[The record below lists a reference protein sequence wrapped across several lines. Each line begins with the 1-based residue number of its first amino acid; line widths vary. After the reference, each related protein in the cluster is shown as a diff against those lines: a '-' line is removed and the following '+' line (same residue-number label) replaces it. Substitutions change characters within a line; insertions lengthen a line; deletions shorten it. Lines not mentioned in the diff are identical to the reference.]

1 MEKTK
6 YKMNKSKIKLLT
18 FILLVL
24 VSNLVLAEAY
34 FDISDDNI
42 KIETNFIGKE
52 VIIFGILND
61 DQDTI
66 LTIKGPEKNAVI
78 QKKERILG
86 FWFNTKQITYNQ
98 IPSIF
103 FIASSNNIE
112 DILPASTIIKEELS
126 FNYLLENKTSQ
137 RNFISDVS
145 LDTWKDNFVRIKKS
159 KNLFKEYNVENIDNK
174 LFQTRIFFPA
184 KSIPGEYK
192 VNVYQIEDNLILNNK
207 EKIITLKKSGIGSQ
221 IYNFAHKNAAA
232 YGLFAIIFAVLS
244 GFIAATL
251 FRRS

>member
-1 MEKTK
+1 
-6 YKMNKSKIKLLT
+6 MNKGIIKLT
-18 FILLVL
+18 AFILLVL
-24 VSNLVLAEAY
+24 FSNTALAEAY
-34 FDISDDNI
+34 FDISENNI

-61 DQDTI
+61 DQETI
-66 LTIKGPEKNAVI
+66 MTIKGPEKNALI

-86 FWFNTKQITYNQ
+86 FWFNTKKITYNQ

-103 FIASSNNIE
+103 FIASSNKIE
-112 DILPASTIIKEELS
+112 DILPTSTIIKEELS
-126 FNYLLENKTSQ
+126 FDYLLENKTSQ
-137 RNFISDVS
+137 RNFISDIS
-145 LDTWKDNFVRIKKS
+145 LDTWKSNFVRIKKN
-159 KNLFKEYNVENIDNK
+159 KNLFKEYEIENIDNK

-192 VNVYQIEDNLILNNK
+192 VNVYQIKDNLILNNK
-207 EKIITLKKSGIGSQ
+207 EKVITLKKSGIGNQ

-244 GFIAATL
+244 GFLAATL

>member
-1 MEKTK
+1 
-6 YKMNKSKIKLLT
+6 MNKRKIKLT
-18 FILLVL
+18 AFILLFL
-24 VSNLVLAEAY
+24 FSNSVVAEAY
-34 FDISDDNI
+34 FDISENNI

-61 DQDTI
+61 NQETI
-66 LTIKGPEKNAVI
+66 MTIKGPEKNALI

-86 FWFNTKQITYNQ
+86 FWFNTKKITYNQ

-103 FIASSNNIE
+103 FIASSNEIE
-112 DILPASTIIKEELS
+112 EILPTSTIIKEELS
-126 FNYLLENKTSQ
+126 FDYLLENKISQ
-137 RNFISDVS
+137 RNFISDIS
-145 LDTWKDNFVRIKKS
+145 LDTWKSNFVRIKKN
-159 KNLFKEYNVENIDNK
+159 KNLFKEYEIENIDNK

-192 VNVYQIEDNLILNNK
+192 VNVYQIKDNLILNKK
-207 EKIITLKKSGIGSQ
+207 EKVITLKKSGIGNQ

-232 YGLFAIIFAVLS
+232 YGLFTILFAILS
-244 GFIAATL
+244 GFLAATL

>member
-1 MEKTK
+1 MHKR
-6 YKMNKSKIKLLT
+6 KIKLT
-18 FILLVL
+18 AFILLFL
-24 VSNLVLAEAY
+24 FSNAVVAEAY
-34 FDISDDNI
+34 FDISENNI

-61 DQDTI
+61 DQETI
-66 LTIKGPEKNAVI
+66 MTIKGPEKNALI

-86 FWFNTKQITYNQ
+86 FWFNTKKITYNQ
-98 IPSIF
+98 VPSIF
-103 FIASSNNIE
+103 FIASSNEIE
-112 DILPASTIIKEELS
+112 DILPTSTIIKEELS
-126 FNYLLENKTSQ
+126 FDYLLENKTSQ
-137 RNFISDVS
+137 RNFISDIS
-145 LDTWKDNFVRIKKS
+145 LDTWKSNFVRIKKN
-159 KNLFKEYNVENIDNK
+159 KNLFKEYEIENIDNK

-192 VNVYQIEDNLILNNK
+192 VNVYQIKDNLILNKK
-207 EKIITLKKSGIGSQ
+207 EKVITLKKSGIGNH

-244 GFIAATL
+244 GFLAATL

>member
-1 MEKTK
+1 
-6 YKMNKSKIKLLT
+6 MNKRKIKLT
-18 FILLVL
+18 AFILLFL
-24 VSNLVLAEAY
+24 FSNSVVAEAY
-34 FDISDDNI
+34 FDISENNI

-61 DQDTI
+61 NQETI
-66 LTIKGPEKNAVI
+66 MTIKGPEKNALI

-86 FWFNTKQITYNQ
+86 FWFNTKKITYNQ

-103 FIASSNNIE
+103 FIASSNEIE
-112 DILPASTIIKEELS
+112 DILPTSTIIKEELS
-126 FNYLLENKTSQ
+126 FDYLLENKTSQ
-137 RNFISDVS
+137 RNFISDIS
-145 LDTWKDNFVRIKKS
+145 LDTWKDNFVRIKKN
-159 KNLFKEYNVENIDNK
+159 KNLFKEYKIENIDNK

-192 VNVYQIEDNLILNNK
+192 VNVYQIKDNLIINNK
-207 EKIITLKKSGIGSQ
+207 EKVITLKKSGIGNQ

-244 GFIAATL
+244 GFLAATL

>member
-1 MEKTK
+1 
-6 YKMNKSKIKLLT
+6 MNKSKIKLT
-18 FILLVL
+18 VFILLVL
-24 VSNLVLAEAY
+24 FSNTVLAEAY
-34 FDISDDNI
+34 FDISENSI

-52 VIIFGILND
+52 VIIFGILNN
-61 DQDTI
+61 DQETI

-103 FIASSNNIE
+103 FIASSNEIE
-112 DILPASTIIKEELS
+112 DILPTSTIIKEELS

-137 RNFISDVS
+137 RNFISDIS
-145 LDTWKDNFVRIKKS
+145 LDTWKNNFVRIKKN
-159 KNLFKEYNVENIDNK
+159 KNLFKEYNIEKIDNK

-192 VNVYQIEDNLILNNK
+192 VNVYQIKNNLILNNK
-207 EKIITLKKSGIGSQ
+207 EKIITLKKSGVGSQ
-221 IYNFAHKNAAA
+221 IYNFAHKNAAS
-232 YGLFAIIFAVLS
+232 YGLFTIIFAILS
-244 GFIAATL
+244 GFLAATL

>member
-1 MEKTK
+1 
-6 YKMNKSKIKLLT
+6 MNKRKIKLT
-18 FILLVL
+18 AFILLFL
-24 VSNLVLAEAY
+24 FSNAVVAEAY
-34 FDISDDNI
+34 FDISENNI

-61 DQDTI
+61 DQETI
-66 LTIKGPEKNAVI
+66 MTIKGPEKNALI

-86 FWFNTKQITYNQ
+86 FWFNTKKITYNQ

-103 FIASSNNIE
+103 FIASSNEIE
-112 DILPASTIIKEELS
+112 DILPTSTIIKEELS
-126 FNYLLENKTSQ
+126 FDYLLENKTSQ
-137 RNFISDVS
+137 RNFISDIS
-145 LDTWKDNFVRIKKS
+145 LDTWKSNFVRIKKN
-159 KNLFKEYNVENIDNK
+159 KNLFKEYEIENIDNK

-184 KSIPGEYK
+184 KSIPGNYK
-192 VNVYQIEDNLILNNK
+192 VNVYQIKDNLILNNK
-207 EKIITLKKSGIGSQ
+207 EKVITLKKSGIGNQ

-244 GFIAATL
+244 GFLAATL

>member
-1 MEKTK
+1 
-6 YKMNKSKIKLLT
+6 MNKRKIKLT
-18 FILLVL
+18 AFILLFL
-24 VSNLVLAEAY
+24 FSNAVVAEAY
-34 FDISDDNI
+34 FDISENNI

-61 DQDTI
+61 DQETI
-66 LTIKGPEKNAVI
+66 MTIKGPEKNALI

-86 FWFNTKQITYNQ
+86 FWFNTKKITYNQ

-103 FIASSNNIE
+103 FIASSNEIE
-112 DILPASTIIKEELS
+112 DILPTSTIIKEELS
-126 FNYLLENKTSQ
+126 FDYLLENKTSQ
-137 RNFISDVS
+137 RNFISDIS
-145 LDTWKDNFVRIKKS
+145 LDTWKSNFVRIKKN
-159 KNLFKEYNVENIDNK
+159 KNLFKEYEIENIDNK

-192 VNVYQIEDNLILNNK
+192 VNVYQIKDNLILNNK
-207 EKIITLKKSGIGSQ
+207 EKVITLKKSGIGNQ

-232 YGLFAIIFAVLS
+232 YGLFTIIFAILS
-244 GFIAATL
+244 GFLAATL

>member
-1 MEKTK
+1 
-6 YKMNKSKIKLLT
+6 MNKRNIKLT
-18 FILLVL
+18 AFILLFL
-24 VSNLVLAEAY
+24 FSNAVVAEAY
-34 FDISDDNI
+34 FDISENNI

-61 DQDTI
+61 DQETI
-66 LTIKGPEKNAVI
+66 MTIKGPEKNALI

-86 FWFNTKQITYNQ
+86 FWFNTKKITYNQ

-103 FIASSNNIE
+103 FIASSNEIK
-112 DILPASTIIKEELS
+112 DILPTSTIIKEELS
-126 FNYLLENKTSQ
+126 FDYLLENKTSQ
-137 RNFISDVS
+137 RNFISDIS
-145 LDTWKDNFVRIKKS
+145 LDTWMSNFVRIKKN
-159 KNLFKEYNVENIDNK
+159 KDLFKEYEIENIDNK

-192 VNVYQIEDNLILNNK
+192 VNVYQIKDNLIINNK
-207 EKIITLKKSGIGSQ
+207 EKVITLKKSGIGNQ

-244 GFIAATL
+244 GFLAATL

>member
-1 MEKTK
+1 
-6 YKMNKSKIKLLT
+6 MNKRKIKLT
-18 FILLVL
+18 AFILLFL
-24 VSNLVLAEAY
+24 FSNSVVAEAY
-34 FDISDDNI
+34 FDISENNI

-61 DQDTI
+61 DQETI
-66 LTIKGPEKNAVI
+66 MTIKGPEKNALI

-86 FWFNTKQITYNQ
+86 FWFNTKKITYNQ

-103 FIASSNNIE
+103 FIASSNEIE
-112 DILPASTIIKEELS
+112 DILPTSTIIKEELS
-126 FNYLLENKTSQ
+126 FDYLLENKTSQ
-137 RNFISDVS
+137 RNFISDIS
-145 LDTWKDNFVRIKKS
+145 LDTWKSNFVRIKKN
-159 KNLFKEYNVENIDNK
+159 KNLFKEYEIENIDNK

-192 VNVYQIEDNLILNNK
+192 VNVYQIKDNLILNKK
-207 EKIITLKKSGIGSQ
+207 EKVITLKKSGIGNQ

-244 GFIAATL
+244 GFLAATL

>member
-1 MEKTK
+1 
-6 YKMNKSKIKLLT
+6 MNKNKIKFAT
-18 FILLVL
+18 FIIV
-24 VSNLVLAEAY
+24 VFISNIVLAEAY

-66 LTIKGPEKNAVI
+66 ITIKGPKKKAVI

-86 FWFNTKQITYNQ
+86 FWFNTKKIIYNNV
-98 IPSIF
+98 PSIF

-112 DILPASTIIKEELS
+112 DILPTSSIIKEELS
-126 FNYLLENKTSQ
+126 FKYLLENKTSK
-137 RNFISDVS
+137 RNFISDIS

-159 KNLFKEYNVENIDNK
+159 KNLFKEYNVEKIDNK
-174 LFQTRIFFPA
+174 LFQTRVFFPT

-192 VNVYQIEDNLILNNK
+192 VNVYQIKNNLIINNK

-221 IYNFAHKNAAA
+221 IYNFAHMNAAA
-232 YGLFAIIFAVLS
+232 YGLFAIIFAILS
-244 GFIAATL
+244 GFLAATL
-251 FRRS
+251 FRRY

>member
-1 MEKTK
+1 
-6 YKMNKSKIKLLT
+6 MNKRKIKLT
-18 FILLVL
+18 AFILLFL
-24 VSNLVLAEAY
+24 FSNAVLAEAY
-34 FDISDDNI
+34 FDISENNI

-61 DQDTI
+61 DQETI
-66 LTIKGPEKNAVI
+66 MTIKGPEKNALI

-86 FWFNTKQITYNQ
+86 FWFNTKKITYNQ

-103 FIASSNNIE
+103 FIASSNEIE
-112 DILPASTIIKEELS
+112 DILPTSTIIKEELS

-137 RNFISDVS
+137 RNFISDIS
-145 LDTWKDNFVRIKKS
+145 LDTWKSNFVRIKKN
-159 KNLFKEYNVENIDNK
+159 KNLFKEYEIENINNK

-184 KSIPGEYK
+184 KSIPGEYR
-192 VNVYQIEDNLILNNK
+192 VNVYQIKDNLILNNK
-207 EKIITLKKSGIGSQ
+207 EKVITLKKSGIGNQ
-221 IYNFAHKNAAA
+221 IYNFANKNAAA

-244 GFIAATL
+244 GFLAATL

>member
-1 MEKTK
+1 
-6 YKMNKSKIKLLT
+6 MNKRKIKLT
-18 FILLVL
+18 AFILLFL
-24 VSNLVLAEAY
+24 FSNSVVAEAY
-34 FDISDDNI
+34 FDISENNI

-61 DQDTI
+61 NQETI
-66 LTIKGPEKNAVI
+66 MTIKGPEKNALI

-86 FWFNTKQITYNQ
+86 FWFNTKKITYNQ

-103 FIASSNNIE
+103 FIASSNEIE
-112 DILPASTIIKEELS
+112 DILPTSTIIKEELS
-126 FNYLLENKTSQ
+126 FDYLLENKTSQ
-137 RNFISDVS
+137 RNFISDIS
-145 LDTWKDNFVRIKKS
+145 LDTWMSNFVRIKKN
-159 KNLFKEYNVENIDNK
+159 KNLFKEYEIENIDNK

-192 VNVYQIEDNLILNNK
+192 VNVYQIKDNLILNNK
-207 EKIITLKKSGIGSQ
+207 EKVITLKKSGIGNQ

-232 YGLFAIIFAVLS
+232 YGLFTIIFAVLS
-244 GFIAATL
+244 GFLAATL

>member
-1 MEKTK
+1 MEKIK
-6 YKMNKSKIKLLT
+6 YKMNKSKIKLIT
-18 FILLVL
+18 FILLIL
-24 VSNLVLAEAY
+24 ISNSVLAEAY

-66 LTIKGPEKNAVI
+66 LTIKGPERNAVI

-137 RNFISDVS
+137 RNFISGVS
-145 LDTWKDNFVRIKKS
+145 LNTWIDNFVRIKKS
-159 KNLFKEYNVENIDNK
+159 KNLFKEYNFDNIDNK

-192 VNVYQIEDNLILNNK
+192 VNVYQIENNLILNNK

-244 GFIAATL
+244 GFLAATL

>member
-1 MEKTK
+1 
-6 YKMNKSKIKLLT
+6 MNKKIIKLIT

-24 VSNLVLAEAY
+24 IPNAILAEAY
-34 FDISDDNI
+34 FDISEDNI
-42 KIETNFIGKE
+42 KIETNFTGKE

-61 DQDTI
+61 GQETI
-66 LTIKGPEKNAVI
+66 MTIKGPQKNAVI

-86 FWFNTKQITYNQ
+86 FWFNTKQITYNE
-98 IPSIF
+98 IPSVF
-103 FIASSNNIE
+103 FIASSKNIE

-145 LDTWKDNFVRIKKS
+145 LDSWKDNFVRINKN
-159 KNLFKEYNVENIDNK
+159 KNLFKKYNVEKIDNK

-192 VNVYQIEDNLILNNK
+192 VNVYQIQNNLILNNK
-207 EKIITLKKSGIGSQ
+207 EKIITLKKSGVGSQ
-221 IYNFAHKNAAA
+221 IYNFAHNNAAA
-232 YGLFAIIFAVLS
+232 YGLFAIIFAIMS
-244 GFIAATL
+244 GFLAATL

>member
-1 MEKTK
+1 
-6 YKMNKSKIKLLT
+6 MNKRKIKLT
-18 FILLVL
+18 AFILLFL
-24 VSNLVLAEAY
+24 FSNAVVAEAY
-34 FDISDDNI
+34 FDISENNI

-61 DQDTI
+61 DQETI
-66 LTIKGPEKNAVI
+66 MTIKGPEKNAFI

-86 FWFNTKQITYNQ
+86 FWFNTKKITYNQ

-103 FIASSNNIE
+103 FIASSNEIE
-112 DILPASTIIKEELS
+112 DILPTSTIIKEELS
-126 FNYLLENKTSQ
+126 FDYLLENKTSQ
-137 RNFISDVS
+137 RNFISDIS
-145 LDTWKDNFVRIKKS
+145 LDTWKSNFVRIKKN
-159 KNLFKEYNVENIDNK
+159 KNLFKEYEIENIDNK

-192 VNVYQIEDNLILNNK
+192 VNVYQIKDNLILNNK
-207 EKIITLKKSGIGSQ
+207 EKIITLKKSGIGNQ

-244 GFIAATL
+244 GFLAATL

>member
-1 MEKTK
+1 
-6 YKMNKSKIKLLT
+6 MNKSKIKLT
-18 FILLVL
+18 VFILLVL
-24 VSNLVLAEAY
+24 FSNTVLAEAY
-34 FDISDDNI
+34 FDISENNI

-52 VIIFGILND
+52 VIIFGILNN
-61 DQDTI
+61 DQETI

-103 FIASSNNIE
+103 FIASSNEIE
-112 DILPASTIIKEELS
+112 DILPTSTIIKEELS

-137 RNFISDVS
+137 RNFISDIS
-145 LDTWKDNFVRIKKS
+145 LDTWKDNFVRIKKN
-159 KNLFKEYNVENIDNK
+159 KNLFKEYDIEKIDNK

-192 VNVYQIEDNLILNNK
+192 VNVYQIKNNLILNNK
-207 EKIITLKKSGIGSQ
+207 EKIITLKKSGVGSQ

-232 YGLFAIIFAVLS
+232 YGLFAIIFAILS
-244 GFIAATL
+244 GFLAATL

>member
-1 MEKTK
+1 
-6 YKMNKSKIKLLT
+6 MNKRKIKLT
-18 FILLVL
+18 AFILLFL
-24 VSNLVLAEAY
+24 FSNAVVAEAY
-34 FDISDDNI
+34 FDIYENNI

-61 DQDTI
+61 DQETI
-66 LTIKGPEKNAVI
+66 MTIKGPEKNALI

-86 FWFNTKQITYNQ
+86 FWFNTKKITYNQ

-103 FIASSNNIE
+103 FIASSNEIE
-112 DILPASTIIKEELS
+112 DILPTSTIIKEELS
-126 FNYLLENKTSQ
+126 FDYLLENKTSQ
-137 RNFISDVS
+137 RNFISDIS
-145 LDTWKDNFVRIKKS
+145 LDTWKGNFVRIKKN
-159 KNLFKEYNVENIDNK
+159 KNLFKEYEIENIDNK

-192 VNVYQIEDNLILNNK
+192 VNVYQIKDNLIINNK
-207 EKIITLKKSGIGSQ
+207 EKVITLKKSGIGNQ

-244 GFIAATL
+244 GFLAATL

>member
-1 MEKTK
+1 
-6 YKMNKSKIKLLT
+6 MNKKIIKLITL
-18 FILLVL
+18 ILLVL
-24 VSNLVLAEAY
+24 IPNAILAEAY
-34 FDISDDNI
+34 FDISEDNI
-42 KIETNFIGKE
+42 KIETNFNGKE

-61 DQDTI
+61 GQETI
-66 LTIKGPEKNAVI
+66 MTIKGPQKNAVI

-86 FWFNTKQITYNQ
+86 FWFNTKQITYNE
-98 IPSIF
+98 IPSVF
-103 FIASSNNIE
+103 FIASSKNIE

-145 LDTWKDNFVRIKKS
+145 LENWKDNFVRINKN
-159 KNLFKEYNVENIDNK
+159 KNLFKKYNVEKIDNK

-192 VNVYQIEDNLILNNK
+192 VNVYQIKNNLILNNK
-207 EKIITLKKSGIGSQ
+207 EKIITLKKSGVGSQ
-221 IYNFAHKNAAA
+221 IYNFAHNNAAA
-232 YGLFAIIFAVLS
+232 YGLFAIIFAIMS
-244 GFIAATL
+244 GFLAATL

>member
-1 MEKTK
+1 
-6 YKMNKSKIKLLT
+6 MNKKIIKLIT

-24 VSNLVLAEAY
+24 IPNAILAEAY
-34 FDISDDNI
+34 FDISEDNI
-42 KIETNFIGKE
+42 KIETNFTGKE

-61 DQDTI
+61 GQETI
-66 LTIKGPEKNAVI
+66 MTIKGPQKNAVI

-103 FIASSNNIE
+103 FIASSKNIE

-145 LDTWKDNFVRIKKS
+145 LENWKDNFVRINKN
-159 KNLFKEYNVENIDNK
+159 KNLFKKYNVEKIDNK

-192 VNVYQIEDNLILNNK
+192 VNVYQIQNNLILNNK
-207 EKIITLKKSGIGSQ
+207 EKIITLKKSGVGSQ
-221 IYNFAHKNAAA
+221 IYNFAHNNAAA
-232 YGLFAIIFAVLS
+232 YGLFAIIFAIMS
-244 GFIAATL
+244 GFLAATL

>member
-1 MEKTK
+1 
-6 YKMNKSKIKLLT
+6 MNKSKIKLT
-18 FILLVL
+18 VFILLVL
-24 VSNLVLAEAY
+24 FSNTVLAEAY
-34 FDISDDNI
+34 FDISENNI

-52 VIIFGILND
+52 VIIFGILNN
-61 DQDTI
+61 DQETI

-103 FIASSNNIE
+103 FIASSNEIE
-112 DILPASTIIKEELS
+112 DILPTSTIIKEELS

-137 RNFISDVS
+137 RNFISDIS
-145 LDTWKDNFVRIKKS
+145 LDTWKDNFVRIKKN
-159 KNLFKEYNVENIDNK
+159 KNLFKEYDIEKIDNK

-192 VNVYQIEDNLILNNK
+192 VNVYQIKNNLILNNK
-207 EKIITLKKSGIGSQ
+207 EKIITLKKSGVGSQ

-232 YGLFAIIFAVLS
+232 YGLFAVIFAILS
-244 GFIAATL
+244 GFLAATL

>member
-1 MEKTK
+1 
-6 YKMNKSKIKLLT
+6 MNKRKIKLT
-18 FILLVL
+18 AFILLFL
-24 VSNLVLAEAY
+24 FSNSVVAEAY
-34 FDISDDNI
+34 FDISENNI

-61 DQDTI
+61 NQETI
-66 LTIKGPEKNAVI
+66 MTIKGPEKNALI

-86 FWFNTKQITYNQ
+86 FWFNTKKITYNQ

-103 FIASSNNIE
+103 FIASSNEIE
-112 DILPASTIIKEELS
+112 DILPTSTIIKEELS
-126 FNYLLENKTSQ
+126 FDYLLENKTSQ
-137 RNFISDVS
+137 RNFISDIS
-145 LDTWKDNFVRIKKS
+145 LDTWKHNFVRIKKN
-159 KNLFKEYNVENIDNK
+159 KNLFKEYDIEKIDNK

-192 VNVYQIEDNLILNNK
+192 VNVYQIKNNLILNNK
-207 EKIITLKKSGIGSQ
+207 EKIITLKKSGVGSQ

-244 GFIAATL
+244 GFLAATL

>member
-1 MEKTK
+1 
-6 YKMNKSKIKLLT
+6 MNKRKIKLT
-18 FILLVL
+18 AFILLFL
-24 VSNLVLAEAY
+24 FSNTVLAEAY
-34 FDISDDNI
+34 FDISENNI

-61 DQDTI
+61 DQETI
-66 LTIKGPEKNAVI
+66 MTIKGPEKNALI

-86 FWFNTKQITYNQ
+86 FWFNTKKITYNQ

-103 FIASSNNIE
+103 FIASSNEIE
-112 DILPASTIIKEELS
+112 DILPTSTIIKEELS
-126 FNYLLENKTSQ
+126 FDYLLENKTSQ
-137 RNFISDVS
+137 RNFISDIS
-145 LDTWKDNFVRIKKS
+145 LDTWKSNFVRIKKN
-159 KNLFKEYNVENIDNK
+159 KNLFKEYEIENIDNK

-192 VNVYQIEDNLILNNK
+192 VNVYQIKDNLILNNK
-207 EKIITLKKSGIGSQ
+207 EKVITLKKSGIGNQ

-244 GFIAATL
+244 GFLAATL

>member
-1 MEKTK
+1 
-6 YKMNKSKIKLLT
+6 MNKRKIRIT
-18 FILLVL
+18 AFILLFL
-24 VSNLVLAEAY
+24 FSNAVVAEAY
-34 FDISDDNI
+34 FDISENNI

-61 DQDTI
+61 DQETI
-66 LTIKGPEKNAVI
+66 MTIKGPEKNALI

-86 FWFNTKQITYNQ
+86 FWFNTKKITYNQ

-103 FIASSNNIE
+103 FIASSNEIE
-112 DILPASTIIKEELS
+112 DILPTSTIIKEELS
-126 FNYLLENKTSQ
+126 LDYLLENKTSQ
-137 RNFISDVS
+137 RNFISDIS
-145 LDTWKDNFVRIKKS
+145 LDTWKSNFVRIKKN
-159 KNLFKEYNVENIDNK
+159 KNLFKEYEIENIDNK

-192 VNVYQIEDNLILNNK
+192 VNVYQIKDNLILNNK
-207 EKIITLKKSGIGSQ
+207 EKVITLKKSGIGDQ

-244 GFIAATL
+244 GFLAATL

>member
-1 MEKTK
+1 
-6 YKMNKSKIKLLT
+6 MNKRKIKLT
-18 FILLVL
+18 AFILLFL
-24 VSNLVLAEAY
+24 FSNSVVAEAY
-34 FDISDDNI
+34 FDISENNI

-61 DQDTI
+61 NQETI
-66 LTIKGPEKNAVI
+66 MTIKGPEKNALI

-86 FWFNTKQITYNQ
+86 FWFNTKKITYNQ

-103 FIASSNNIE
+103 FIASSNEIE
-112 DILPASTIIKEELS
+112 DILPTSTIIKEELS
-126 FNYLLENKTSQ
+126 FDYLLENKTSQ
-137 RNFISDVS
+137 RNFISDIS
-145 LDTWKDNFVRIKKS
+145 LDTWMSNFVRIKKN
-159 KNLFKEYNVENIDNK
+159 KNLFKEYEIENIDNK

-192 VNVYQIEDNLILNNK
+192 VNVYQIKDNLILNKK
-207 EKIITLKKSGIGSQ
+207 EKVITLKKSGIGNQ

-244 GFIAATL
+244 GFLAATL

>member
-1 MEKTK
+1 
-6 YKMNKSKIKLLT
+6 MNKSKIKLT
-18 FILLVL
+18 IFILLVL
-24 VSNLVLAEAY
+24 FSNTVLEEDY
-34 FDISDDNI
+34 FDISENNI
-42 KIETNFIGKE
+42 KIENNFIGKE

-61 DQDTI
+61 DQETI
-66 LTIKGPEKNAVI
+66 ITIKGPEKNAVI
-78 QKKERILG
+78 QKKENILG

-103 FIASSNNIE
+103 FIASSKNIE

-137 RNFISDVS
+137 RNFISDVP
-145 LDTWKDNFVRIKKS
+145 LENWKDNFVRINKN
-159 KNLFKEYNVENIDNK
+159 KNLFKKYNVEKIDNK

-192 VNVYQIEDNLILNNK
+192 VNVYQIKNKLILNNK

-221 IYNFAHKNAAA
+221 IYNFAHNNAAA
-232 YGLFAIIFAVLS
+232 YGLFAIIFAILS
-244 GFIAATL
+244 GFLAATL

>member
-1 MEKTK
+1 
-6 YKMNKSKIKLLT
+6 MNKRKIRLT
-18 FILLVL
+18 AFIFLFLF
-24 VSNLVLAEAY
+24 SNAVVAEAY
-34 FDISDDNI
+34 FDISENNI

-61 DQDTI
+61 DQETI
-66 LTIKGPEKNAVI
+66 MTIKGPEKNALI

-86 FWFNTKQITYNQ
+86 FWFNTKKITYNQ

-103 FIASSNNIE
+103 FIASSNEIE
-112 DILPASTIIKEELS
+112 DILPTSTIIKEELS
-126 FNYLLENKTSQ
+126 FDYLLENKTSQ
-137 RNFISDVS
+137 RNFISDIS
-145 LDTWKDNFVRIKKS
+145 LDTWKSNFVRIKKN
-159 KNLFKEYNVENIDNK
+159 KNLFKEYEIENIDNK

-192 VNVYQIEDNLILNNK
+192 VNVYQIKDNLILNNK
-207 EKIITLKKSGIGSQ
+207 EKVITLKKSGIGNQ

-244 GFIAATL
+244 GFLAATL

>member
-1 MEKTK
+1 
-6 YKMNKSKIKLLT
+6 MNKRKIKLT
-18 FILLVL
+18 VFILLFL
-24 VSNLVLAEAY
+24 FSNAVVAEAY
-34 FDISDDNI
+34 FDISENNI

-61 DQDTI
+61 DQETI
-66 LTIKGPEKNAVI
+66 MTIKGPEKNALI

-86 FWFNTKQITYNQ
+86 FWFNTKKITYNQ

-103 FIASSNNIE
+103 FIASSNEIE
-112 DILPASTIIKEELS
+112 DILPTSTIIKEELS
-126 FNYLLENKTSQ
+126 FDYLLENKTSQ
-137 RNFISDVS
+137 RNFISDIS
-145 LDTWKDNFVRIKKS
+145 LDTWKSNFVRIKKN
-159 KNLFKEYNVENIDNK
+159 KNLFKEYEIENIDNK

-192 VNVYQIEDNLILNNK
+192 VNVYQIKDNLILNNK
-207 EKIITLKKSGIGSQ
+207 EKVITLKKSGIGNQ

-244 GFIAATL
+244 GFLAATL